1 MVTPIDLLKPSAYSK
16 DEQQMI
22 DRWRICRGCPELHA
36 GICGK
41 CGCVMKLKVKLKDAT
56 CPIGKW

>member
-22 DRWRICRGCPELHA
+22 DRWRICRECPELHA
-36 GICGK
+36 GICGQ

-56 CPIGKW
+56 CPLGKW